1 MIGGVDKQKYFN
13 EVYKL
18 YCPKDNISLIFKF
31 AKQEVLYRNKKYN
44 KFSLFPGL

>member
-1 MIGGVDKQKYFN
+1 MRFSICEGFEKGEILMIGGVDKQKYFN

-31 AKQEVLYRNKKYN
+31 AK
-44 KFSLFPGL
+44 